1 MLLFVQAVVC
11 INKRNM
17 LEFQYKTNSKYELET
32 GVEMELKEAIINR
45 KSIREYEDKAIP
57 EEKLLRVL
65 EAARLAPS
73 GGNRQEWKFI
83 VVRDIQRRQKVA
95 QAAEGQT
102 FIGQAPVVIAAVA
115 TQPTPIMIC
124 GVPAYAV
131 DLSIAVDHIT
141 LAAVD
146 EGLGTCWIGAF
157 SQDATRKILNVPSK
171 YKIVALLPLGFPK
184 QPGKPKQRKSLDE
197 IVCYETFK
205 E

>member
-1 MLLFVQAVVC
+1 MPNDKGA
-11 INKRNM
+11 K
-17 LEFQYKTNSKYELET
+17 
-32 GVEMELKEAIINR
+32 MELKEVIKNR
-45 KSIREYEDKAIP
+45 KSIREYEDTPIK
-57 EEKLLRVL
+57 EDKLLRVL

-73 GGNRQEWKFI
+73 GANRQAWKFV
-83 VVRDIQRRQKVA
+83 VVRDIQRRQKLA

-102 FIGQAPVVIAAVA
+102 FVAQAPVVIAAVA
-115 TQPTPIMIC
+115 TLPEPMMIC

-131 DLSIAVDHIT
+131 DLAIAVDHIT

-157 SQDATRKILNVPSK
+157 SQEAARKILNIPAK
-171 YKIVALLPLGFPK
+171 YKIVVLMPLGFPK
-184 QPGKPKQRKSLDE
+184 EPGRPKTRKSLDE

>member
-1 MLLFVQAVVC
+1 MS
-11 INKRNM
+11 NDK
-17 LEFQYKTNSKYELET
+17 
-32 GVEMELKEAIINR
+32 GVEMELKEVIKNR

-57 EEKLLRVL
+57 EDKLLRVL

-73 GGNRQEWKFI
+73 GANRQAWKFV
-83 VVRDIQRRQKVA
+83 VVRDIQRRQKLA

-102 FIGQAPVVIAAVA
+102 FVAQAPVVIAAVA
-115 TQPTPIMIC
+115 TLPEPMMIC

-131 DLSIAVDHIT
+131 DLAIAVDHIT

-157 SQDATRKILNVPSK
+157 SQDAPRKILHIPSK
-171 YKIVALLPLGFPK
+171 YQIVALLPLGFPK
-184 QPGKPKQRKSLDE
+184 EPGRPKTRKALKE

>member
-1 MLLFVQAVVC
+1 MPNDKGA
-11 INKRNM
+11 
-17 LEFQYKTNSKYELET
+17 
-32 GVEMELKEAIINR
+32 EMELKEVIKNR
-45 KSIREYEDKAIP
+45 KSIREYEDTPI
-57 EEKLLRVL
+57 EEDKLLRVL

-73 GGNRQEWKFI
+73 GGNSQEWKFVI
-83 VVRDIQRRQKVA
+83 VRNLKRRQKLA

-102 FIGQAPVVIAAVA
+102 FVAQAPVIIAAIA
-115 TQPTPIMIC
+115 TMPDPIMIC

-131 DLSIAVDHIT
+131 DLAIAVDHIT

-157 SQDATRKILNVPSK
+157 SQDASRKILNIPVK
-171 YKIVALLPLGFPK
+171 YKIVALMPLGFPK
-184 QPGKPKQRKSLDE
+184 EPGRPKTRKSLEE

>member
-1 MLLFVQAVVC
+1 
-11 INKRNM
+11 
-17 LEFQYKTNSKYELET
+17 
-32 GVEMELKEAIINR
+32 MELKEVIKNR
-45 KSIREYEDKAIP
+45 KSILEYEDKAIP
-57 EEKLLRVL
+57 EDKLLRVL

-73 GGNRQEWKFI
+73 GANRQAWKFV
-83 VVRDIQRRQKVA
+83 VVRDIQRRQKLA

-102 FIGQAPVVIAAVA
+102 FVAQAPVVIAAVA
-115 TQPTPIMIC
+115 TLPEPMMIC

-131 DLSIAVDHIT
+131 DLAIAVDHIT

-157 SQDATRKILNVPSK
+157 SQAAVRKILNVPTK
-171 YKIVALLPLGFPK
+171 YKIVALMPLGFPK
-184 QPGKPKQRKSLDE
+184 EPGRPKARKSLEE